1 MPEEITISPA
11 PNKVLI
17 DGTSLKKQIN
27 KIDHI
32 KVVDFDKEKLDEK
45 IRNKMM
51 EKKGMKNIKVR
62 FFN

>member
-1 MPEEITISPA
+1 MSSKKESGLLREA
-11 PNKVLI
+11 PVK
-17 DGTSLKKQIN
+17 

-32 KVVDFDKEKLDEK
+32 KVVDFDKEKMNEK

-51 EKKGMKNIKVR
+51 EKRGMKNIKVR

>member
-1 MPEEITISPA
+1 MCSSDLFSSAKQDI
-11 PNKVLI
+11 LI
-17 DGTSLKKQIN
+17 GKKQIN

-32 KVVDFDKEKLDEK
+32 KIVDFDKEKLDEK
-45 IRNKMM
+45 VRNKMM

>member
-1 MPEEITISPA
+1 MICTEVSLVSS
-11 PNKVLI
+11 NKQDILI
-17 DGTSLKKQIN
+17 RKKQIN

-32 KVVDFDKEKLDEK
+32 KVVDFDKEKLEEK
-45 IRNKMM
+45 VRNKMM